1 MLERNEGTF
10 GRRPGEMPARHIGR
24 FEGNASEYF
33 GIWIVNLLLS
43 IVTLGVYTAWAK
55 VRQRRYF
62 YGNTILDDHS
72 FDYHARPITI
82 LKGRLIVVAALVL
95 YQVLASVWPL
105 LLLAL
110 IPAYVFAAPWVFNR
124 ALTFNARVTS
134 YRNVRFHFR
143 GRYGRALL
151 VFIVMPFLTVFT
163 FGLLY
168 PVVSKMTQVYIGDN
182 TYYGSEKFHCQ
193 PRLGPYYKNLGVC
206 VAVVIVVVAVTTGV
220 VFTVTATPFWQGLMN
235 LLSENQGGADLDQ
248 SEIAGAIGGMF
259 MLLAVYPVF
268 ILSFIAYRAGVRN
281 ITFNAT
287 TIANQHRLQ
296 SGLKRRRYVWILV
309 TNLFAMIFTLGLLRP
324 WASVRT
330 WRYIVGHTAVLSNGS
345 LDDFADKAGA
355 DGSVTASQFLDI
367 EGIDFGL

>member
-1 MLERNEGTF
+1 MLERNEGAF
-10 GRRPGEMPARHIGR
+10 GRGQTPARHIGR

-43 IVTLGVYTAWAK
+43 IVTLGIYTAWAK

-62 YGNTILDDHS
+62 YGNTILDGHS
-72 FDYHARPITI
+72 FDYHAKPIAI
-82 LKGRLIVVAALVL
+82 LKGRVIVVVALVMF
-95 YQVLASVWPL
+95 QVLSSIQPFLILVL
-105 LLLAL
+105 L
-110 IPAYVFAAPWVFNR
+110 PAYIFLAPWVFNR

-134 YRNVRFHFR
+134 YRNVRFHFQ
-143 GRYGRALL
+143 GRYRRALL
-151 VFIVMPFLTVFT
+151 VFIVMPFLTAFT

-168 PVVSKMTQVYIGDN
+168 PVVSKMTQEYIGDS

-193 PRLGPYYKNLGVC
+193 PRLGPYYKNLGAC
-206 VAVVIVVVAVTTGV
+206 VTVAIVVLAVTTGI
-220 VFTVTATPFWQGLMN
+220 VFTVTAMPFWDGLVDR
-235 LLSENQGGADLDQ
+235 LAENQGGSTGDQ
-248 SEIAGAIGGMF
+248 IDNAFSLGMF
-259 MLLAVYPVF
+259 LMLLAVYPVF
-268 ILSFIAYRAGVRN
+268 ILSYIAYRAGVRN

-309 TNLFAMIFTLGLLRP
+309 TNLFAMILTLGLLRP

-330 WRYIVGHTAVLSNGS
+330 WRYIVGHTAVLSKGP

-355 DGSVTASQFLDI
+355 EGSVTASQFLDI